1 MLSGRRRQTVGMRPG
16 APCYRSSRRGPSH
29 NRRGRREE
37 FAVRI
42 QMSLP
47 GAERKP
53 YVTWS
58 LLAINVFIWL
68 LTQAVGA
75 VDDANDSETLL
86 RFGAM
91 FGPNIVQGEYWR
103 LFTAMFLHAG
113 IMHLAFNSFGLLIF
127 GMQVERFFGH
137 ARFTAVYVLAGLAGS
152 AASFMFN
159 SGGVAVGASGA
170 IFGILG
176 ALVAFFVN
184 HKDMLGEMGRQS
196 LTGLLVLAGI
206 NLVVGISTPG
216 IDNFAHVGGFG
227 AGFALGMALGP
238 HYRPIISFFIEV
250 RQFSDEN
257 PFSARWWVVPVAVV
271 LLVAATA
278 VGSFTHPLGA
288 TIRHLNNAEQLL
300 EDREPVLALG
310 EVALAMNNSPG
321 YAESYLVRGRVLADL
336 GDRNGAINDLVWAL
350 RLDLHGDEREEAL
363 ALLAQLG
370 AIAK

>member
-1 MLSGRRRQTVGMRPG
+1 MPG
-16 APCYRSSRRGPSH
+16 AD
-29 NRRGRREE
+29 
-37 FAVRI
+37 
-42 QMSLP
+42 L
-47 GAERKP
+47 KP

-68 LTQAVGA
+68 LTRAAGA
-75 VDDANDSETLL
+75 VDDSNDTETLL

-113 IMHLAFNSFGLLIF
+113 ITHLAFNSFGLLIF
-127 GMQVERFFGH
+127 GFQVERFFGH
-137 ARFTAVYVLAGLAGS
+137 ARFAAVYVLAGLAGS
-152 AASFMFN
+152 AASFMFT

-184 HKDMLGEMGRQS
+184 HKDMLGEMGRQT

-206 NLVVGISTPG
+206 NLVVGLSTPG

-238 HYRPIISFFIEV
+238 QYRPIISFFNEV

-257 PFSARWWVVPVAVV
+257 PFSARWWVVPIAA
-271 LLVAATA
+271 LLLLAAIA
-278 VGSFTHPLGA
+278 VGTLTHPFA
-288 TIRHLNNAEQLL
+288 STISHMKSAEQFL
-300 EDREPVLALG
+300 EQQEHKLALD
-310 EVALAMNNSPG
+310 EVNLAIEGAPTFPE
-321 YAESYLVRGRVLADL
+321 AYLVRGRVLADL
-336 GDRNGAINDLVWAL
+336 GDKNGAINDLALAL
-350 RLDLHGDEREEAL
+350 RLDLQGDEREEAL
-363 ALLAQLG
+363 ALLTQLG
-370 AIAK
+370 AIVR